1 MSCAQCGEPLPAAA
15 RFCPACA
22 APVAATGP
30 GEERKVATVLFAD
43 LAGSTELGG
52 ALDPERARA
61 LLGTFFDAMA
71 LEIAAAG
78 GTVEKFIG
86 DAVVAVFGAP
96 AALEDHAER
105 ALHTALAMLER
116 HRELFGDQL
125 GLRIGVNTGDVVAGA
140 ARGGGSFVSGDAVNI
155 AARLEQAAAPGEVLA
170 GERTAAAA
178 GGAFEL
184 GPPLVID
191 ARGKPGGVPCRRVV
205 RALAQAR
212 PRGVAAAGRA
222 FVGRDAE
229 LEVLTA
235 THRRV
240 AVAGTPQLAT
250 LLGDSGVGKSTL
262 AGRLLATLAHESP
275 APLVRTGH
283 CLPYGTGITY
293 WPIGEMLRQH
303 FEILDTDSPDTI
315 RQRLDA
321 RQDLAIA
328 LGLEAGPELHPLAAR
343 ERLHAAFVELVSE
356 LASGRPVVLLVE
368 DLHRAEDPLLDL
380 LERVARE
387 TGGPLLL
394 LVTARPELHDRRPGW
409 GAGPRDSLVLRLEPL
424 PSETADRMLSE
435 LVPGDL
441 PPALREMILARS
453 EGNPFFLEE
462 LVGSLVDRGILART
476 SGGSWQ
482 ATALPAELDV
492 PDSIQGTLAARID
505 LLGPVEKGALQAAS
519 VIGRVFWAGPVRE
532 LTGGSEPDFRLL
544 SERGLVLLH
553 SGSSVVGELELSFKH
568 AITRDVTYATLP
580 TARRAQLHAAFAA
593 WLERSDTRDEHAP
606 FIAHHYAEAVR
617 PENADL
623 AWRGREEELEELSR
637 RTVTWLRRAADLAVS
652 RYELGDAL
660 GMYARALE
668 LEPAPAARVG
678 LLRAAGHAHALRFD
692 GDAFLAA
699 MHQAVE
705 SGPDGCGDGETY
717 AELVF
722 QAAVRSGMWR
732 RRPDRKLVAS
742 WIDRAV
748 ALSEPGTTARAK
760 ALIADAY
767 WNRTTAARTA
777 VEAARL
783 AEALGDRE
791 LLSYA
796 WDASALS
803 AFRSG
808 DYDGACAW
816 AERRLGLVDEITD
829 PGHVAE
835 AYATAI
841 AGHAGLGNLEECRR
855 LAALHDTA
863 TARLTAHH
871 RLHGVAFLLEVEYL
885 AGAWETILA
894 LRGRVEE
901 AVAANADTPCVM
913 NGRSLLICAIA
924 AAQLG
929 RPLDARRLEER
940 ADALGFEGYETVLG
954 TLRMRL
960 ALHRGDADAVDRHLS
975 EPLPEQGQN
984 WYLLSAVAAR
994 LDALAALGDRDRVE
1008 SEAEPL
1014 ARAGTYL
1021 EPFALRALGTVRD
1034 DPGLRERA
1042 AAAFAAMGLRGHC
1055 EGQPAGA
1062 GAAAR

>member
-1 MSCAQCGEPLPAAA
+1 MTCSQCGGPLPVAA
-15 RFCPACA
+15 RFCPTCA
-22 APVAATGP
+22 APVAETGP

-52 ALDPERARA
+52 SLDPERARA
-61 LLGTFFDAMA
+61 LLGSFFDAMA
-71 LEIAAAG
+71 AEIAAAG

-105 ALHTALAMLER
+105 ALHAALAMRER
-116 HRELFGDQL
+116 HRELFGD
-125 GLRIGVNTGDVVAGA
+125 GHALRIGVNTGEVVAGA
-140 ARGGGSFVSGDAVNI
+140 ARAGGTFVTGDAVNV
-155 AARLEQAAAPGEVLA
+155 AARLEQAAAPGEILA

-178 GGAFEL
+178 GAAFEL
-184 GPPLVID
+184 GPPVAVE
-191 ARGKPGGVPCRRVV
+191 ARGKPDGVRCRRVV
-205 RALAQAR
+205 RALARAR
-212 PRGVAAAGRA
+212 PRGIPSAGHA

-229 LEVLTA
+229 LELLLAVYRRLTG
-235 THRRV
+235 
-240 AVAGTPQLAT
+240 AGSPHLVT

-262 AGRLLATLAHESP
+262 AGRLLAALGGESP
-275 APLVRTGH
+275 EPLCRTGH

-293 WPIGEMLRQH
+293 WPIGEVLREQ
-303 FEILDTDSPDTI
+303 FGILDSDPPDTI
-315 RQRLDA
+315 RARLGA
-321 RQDLAIA
+321 REGLAIA
-328 LGLEAGPELHPLAAR
+328 LGLEPGPELHPLAAR
-343 ERLHAAFVELVSE
+343 ERLHAACVELLSG
-356 LASGRPVVLLVE
+356 LASDRPVVLLVE

-380 LERVARE
+380 LERVVRE
-387 TGGPLLL
+387 TRGPLCLIA
-394 LVTARPELHDRRPGW
+394 TARPELLERRPDWVTGR
-409 GAGPRDSLVLRLEPL
+409 RDALVLGLEPL
-424 PSETADRMLSE
+424 PLATAERMLDE
-435 LVPGDL
+435 LVGGEL
-441 PPALREMILARS
+441 PAELRELVLARA

-462 LVGSLVDRGILART
+462 LVGALVDGGVLERDPDGGWRVT
-476 SGGSWQ
+476 S
-482 ATALPAELDV
+482 LPAALDV
-492 PDSIQGTLAARID
+492 PDSIQATLAARID
-505 LLGPVEKGALQAAS
+505 LLGPIEKAALQAAA

-532 LTGGSEPDFRLL
+532 LTGGSEPDFDLL
-544 SERGLVLLH
+544 CDRGLVRIH
-553 SGSSVVGELELSFKH
+553 PGSSVEGELELSFKH
-568 AITRDVTYATLP
+568 AVTRDVTYASLP
-580 TARRAQLHAAFAA
+580 AARRLQLHAAFAR
-593 WLERSDTRDEHAP
+593 WLERDETRDDHAP
-606 FIAHHYAEAVR
+606 FIAHHYAEAVT
-617 PENADL
+617 PGHVDL
-623 AWRGREEELEELSR
+623 AWRDREDELADISR
-637 RTVTWLRRAADLAVS
+637 RAIAWLRRAADLAVA
-652 RYELGDAL
+652 RYELNDAL
-660 GMYARALE
+660 VMYARALE
-668 LEPAPAARVG
+668 LEPEPAERVS
-678 LLRAAGHAHALRFD
+678 LLRATGHAHALRFD
-692 GDAFLAA
+692 GEAFLAA
-699 MHQAVE
+699 MHRAVE

-732 RRPDRKLVAS
+732 RRPDRGLVAS

-748 ALSEPGTTARAK
+748 ALTEPETAARAK

-783 AEALGDRE
+783 AEMLGDVE

-816 AERRLGLVDEITD
+816 AHRRLGLVDEISD

-841 AGHAGLGNLEECRR
+841 AGHAGLGRLDECRR
-855 LAALHDTA
+855 LAGLHDAA

-894 LRGRVEE
+894 LRGRAED

-913 NGRSLLICAIA
+913 NGRSLLICAIS

-929 RPLDARRLEER
+929 RQLDARRLEER

-960 ALHRGDADAVDRHLS
+960 ALHRGDVDAVEKHLA

-1034 DPGLRERA
+1034 DPDLLARA
-1042 AAAFAAMGLRGHC
+1042 TACFATLGLRGHC
-1055 EGQPAGA
+1055 ERAPAPTS
-1062 GAAAR
+1062 

>member
-1 MSCAQCGEPLPAAA
+1 MTCTQCGGPLPAAA
-15 RFCPACA
+15 RFCPTCA
-22 APVAATGP
+22 APIAETGP

-43 LAGSTELGG
+43 LASSTELGG
-52 ALDPERARA
+52 SLDPERARA
-61 LLGTFFDAMA
+61 LLGSFFDAMA
-71 LEIAAAG
+71 AEIATAG

-96 AALEDHAER
+96 AALEDHAAR
-105 ALHTALAMLER
+105 ALHAALAMLER
-116 HRELFGDQL
+116 HRELFGNEHA
-125 GLRIGVNTGDVVAGA
+125 LRIGVNTGEVVAGA
-140 ARGGGSFVSGDAVNI
+140 ARAGGTFVTGDAVNV
-155 AARLEQAAAPGEVLA
+155 AARLEQAARPGEILA
-170 GERTAAAA
+170 GERTAAAVA
-178 GGAFEL
+178 GAFER
-184 GPPLVID
+184 GQPVAVE
-191 ARGKPGGVPCRRVV
+191 ARGKPGGVRCRRVV
-205 RALAQAR
+205 RALAQER
-212 PRGVAAAGRA
+212 PRGVAASGRT
-222 FVGRDAE
+222 FVGRDGE
-229 LEVLTA
+229 LELLRA
-235 THRRV
+235 LYHRLASAR
-240 AVAGTPQLAT
+240 TPHLVT

-262 AGRLLATLAHESP
+262 AGRLLAALGDESP
-275 APLVRTGH
+275 APLCRTGH
-283 CLPYGTGITY
+283 CLPYGAGITY
-293 WPIGEMLRQH
+293 WPIGEILREH
-303 FEILDTDSPDTI
+303 FGILDSDSPGTV
-315 RQRLDA
+315 RARLGA
-321 RQDLAIA
+321 RDGLTIA
-328 LGLEAGPELHPLAAR
+328 LGLEPGPELHPLAVR
-343 ERLHAAFVELVSE
+343 ERLHAACVELLSE
-356 LASGRPVVLLVE
+356 LASRQPVVLLVE
-368 DLHRAEDPLLDL
+368 DLHRAEEPLLDL
-380 LERVARE
+380 LERVVHE
-387 TGGPLLL
+387 TRGPLMLL
-394 LVTARPELHDRRPGW
+394 ATARPELLERSPGW
-409 GAGPRDSLVLRLEPL
+409 STGRRDSLVLGLEPL
-424 PSETADRMLSE
+424 AGATAERMLGE
-435 LVPGDL
+435 LVPGEL
-441 PPALREMILARS
+441 PEQLRALILERA

-462 LVGSLVDRGILART
+462 LVGSLVDRGVLERGADGAWR
-476 SGGSWQ
+476 

-505 LLGPVEKGALQAAS
+505 LLGPVEKAALQAAA

-532 LTGGSEPDFRLL
+532 LTGGSEPDFQLL
-544 SERGLVLLH
+544 CDRGLARLH
-553 SGSSVVGELELSFKH
+553 PGSSVAGELELSFKH
-568 AITRDVTYATLP
+568 AVTRDVTYASLP
-580 TARRAQLHAAFAA
+580 AVRRVRLHALFAA
-593 WLERSDTRDEHAP
+593 WLERSGIRDEHAP

-617 PENADL
+617 PESADF
-623 AWRGREEELEELSR
+623 AWAGRESELADLSR
-637 RTVTWLRRAADLAVS
+637 RAVTWLRRAADLAVS
-652 RYELGDAL
+652 RYELDDAL
-660 GMYARALE
+660 AMYGQALE
-668 LEPAPAARVG
+668 LEQRPDERIG
-678 LLRAAGHAHALRFD
+678 LLRATGHAHALRFD
-692 GDAFLAA
+692 GDAFLAV
-699 MHQAVE
+699 MHSAVE

-732 RRPDRKLVAS
+732 RRPDRRLVAS

-748 ALSEPGTTARAK
+748 ALSPPGTTARAK

-783 AEALGDRE
+783 AEELGDRE

-808 DYDGACAW
+808 DYDDACAW
-816 AERRLGLVDEITD
+816 AHRRLGLVDEISD

-841 AGHAGLGNLEECRR
+841 AGHAGLGRLDECRR
-855 LAALHDTA
+855 LAALHDAA

-885 AGAWETILA
+885 AGAWETIRA
-894 LRGRVEE
+894 LRGRAED

-960 ALHRGDADAVDRHLS
+960 ALHRGDVDAAERHLA

-1021 EPFALRALGTVRD
+1021 EPFALRALGTVRG
-1034 DPGLRERA
+1034 DPGLLARA
-1042 AAAFAAMGLRGHC
+1042 TACFATLGLRGHC
-1055 EGQPAGA
+1055 DGSAAGVR
-1062 GAAAR
+1062 GAAS